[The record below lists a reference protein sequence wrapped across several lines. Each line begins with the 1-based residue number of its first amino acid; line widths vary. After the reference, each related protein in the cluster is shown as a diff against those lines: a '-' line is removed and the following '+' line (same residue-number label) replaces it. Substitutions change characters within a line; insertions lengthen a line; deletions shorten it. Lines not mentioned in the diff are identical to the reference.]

1 MLNLKMISN
10 RNENNTTISFL
21 RNEVKKFVQERDWT
35 KYHTP
40 KNLIQALQIE
50 AAELSELFLFK
61 ELDLN
66 DILMDKELIDKIS
79 NEMADVL
86 VYLISLCNSLD
97 IDIVQ
102 AFEKK
107 MEINRNKYPIREF
120 NNGVYYKK

>member
-1 MLNLKMISN
+1 MDTN

-35 KYHTP
+35 QYHTP

-61 ELDLN
+61 ELDIN
-66 DILMDKELIDKIS
+66 DILMNKEFIDKIS

>member
-1 MLNLKMISN
+1 MISN
-10 RNENNTTISFL
+10 RNDNNTYISFL
-21 RNEVKKFVQERDWT
+21 RNEVKNFVQGRDWT
-35 KYHTP
+35 QYHTP

-66 DILMDKELIDKIS
+66 DILEDKELIGKIS
-79 NEMADVL
+79 NEVADVL
-86 VYLISLCNSLD
+86 IYLISLCNSLN
-97 IDIVQ
+97 IDLVN

-107 MEINRNKYPIREF
+107 MEMNRIKYPIREF

>member
-1 MLNLKMISN
+1 MDTN
-10 RNENNTTISFL
+10 RNENNTDISFL
-21 RNEVKKFVQERDWT
+21 RNEVKKFVQERNWT
-35 KYHTP
+35 QYHTP

-66 DILMDKELIDKIS
+66 DILKDKDLIDKIS

-86 VYLISLCNSLD
+86 IYLISLCNSLD